1 MEERLLYK
9 QEIEGSIP
17 SFPNDIVVMIFWKI
31 YFIAI
36 YYGYEGASKLTS
48 TLVMLN
54 G

>member
-9 QEIEGSIP
+9 QEVEGSIP
-17 SFPNDIVVMIFWKI
+17 SCPNDIAVMIFKKI
-31 YFIAI
+31 YFITI
-36 YYGYEGASKLTS
+36 YYGYEGGSKLTS